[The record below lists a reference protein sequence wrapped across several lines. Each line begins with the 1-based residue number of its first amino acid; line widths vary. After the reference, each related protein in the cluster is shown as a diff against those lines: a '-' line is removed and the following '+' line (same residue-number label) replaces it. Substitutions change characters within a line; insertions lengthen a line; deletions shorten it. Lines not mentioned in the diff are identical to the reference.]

1 MVSNPMSDTENE
13 VRKTDLD
20 ESQLTDRELKI
31 AQVAA
36 RIAVRE
42 MTDEFYKNVGK
53 NVVQRFLVLVGAL
66 VVGFLAGKGFI
77 KLD

>member
-1 MVSNPMSDTENE
+1 MSEQATD

-53 NVVQRFLVLVGAL
+53 NVVQRFLVLVGAV

>member
-1 MVSNPMSDTENE
+1 MSDTENE

-53 NVVQRFLVLVGAL
+53 NVVQRFLVLVGAI